1 MFAYYF
7 QLGLR
12 SLRRN
17 PVLTGLM
24 IITVAFGVAAS
35 MTMYSVFRAVS
46 NNPIPQKSS
55 QLFAV
60 QIDNFG
66 PQNNQ
71 KGEPPDELDY
81 IDAMAL
87 LRAAKAP
94 RQTALYPV
102 RLSVISD
109 DASQLPIRPTT
120 YAVTNDAFRMFDI
133 PFRYGGSWGVQ
144 EDQNRASVVVIG
156 RALNDRL
163 FHGANS
169 VGREINLSGH
179 NYRITGV
186 LDSWDP
192 KPLFFDLASNGG
204 FADAIQL
211 FIPMSRAV
219 DLQLITS
226 GNTDCVDE
234 NYGAGWDAFLR
245 SSCSWV
251 VYWAELPNKADA
263 DAYRQ
268 YLHDYAAEQQRA
280 GRYAWAPNVRLRDVS
295 QWLDYEHVVPPES
308 SLSLYLSLGFLLIC
322 LVNTV
327 GLLLA
332 KFMRRAAEIGVRRAL
347 GASRRTVYAQ
357 FLMEGATIGLAGGV
371 LGLLLTGVGVWSVGL
386 IFDAQIARLAT
397 LDFSLVAL
405 TLVVAVLATV
415 LAAFYPTWRAAQVAP
430 AWQLKSN

>member
-7 QLGLR
+7 ELGLR

-24 IITVAFGVAAS
+24 IITIAFGVGAS
-35 MTMYSVFRAVS
+35 MTTYSVFRAVS

-55 QLFAV
+55 QLYAV

-66 PQNNQ
+66 PQNNHN
-71 KGEPPDELDY
+71 GEPPDQLDY

-87 LRAAKAP
+87 LRAHKAL
-94 RQTALYPV
+94 RQAALYPV
-102 RLSVISD
+102 KLSVISD
-109 DASQLPIRPTT
+109 DPSQFPIRPTT
-120 YAVTNDAFRMFDI
+120 YAVSSNAFPMFDI
-133 PFRYGGSWGVQ
+133 PFLYGGGWGA
-144 EDQNRASVVVIG
+144 EDDDNRASVVVIG

-179 NYRITGV
+179 NYRIAGV
-186 LDSWDP
+186 MDSWDP
-192 KPLFFDLASNGG
+192 KPLFFDLANSGG
-204 FADAIQL
+204 FSDAIQL

-219 DLQLITS
+219 DLQLITA
-226 GNTDCVDE
+226 GNTDCGAGD
-234 NYGAGWDAFLR
+234 YGTGWDAFLR
-245 SSCSWV
+245 TNCSWV
-251 VYWAELPNKADA
+251 VYWAELPSRTDA

-295 QWLDYEHVVPPES
+295 QWLDYEHAVPPES
-308 SLSLYLSLGFLLIC
+308 KLSLYLSLGFLVIC
-322 LVNTV
+322 LINTV

-332 KFMRRAAEIGVRRAL
+332 KFMRRAADIGVRRAL

-357 FLMEGATIGLAGGV
+357 FLIEGATIGLAGGV

-405 TLVVAVLATV
+405 TLGVAVLATV
-415 LAAFYPTWRAAQVAP
+415 LAAFYPTWRAAQIAP

>member
-1 MFAYYF
+1 MFGYYF
-7 QLGLR
+7 QLGLH

-66 PQNNQ
+66 PQNNE

-87 LRAAKAP
+87 LRASKAP
-94 RQTALYPV
+94 RQAALYPV

-120 YAVTNDAFRMFDI
+120 YAVSNNAFRMFDI
-133 PFRYGGSWGVQ
+133 PFLYGGSWGAE

-179 NYRITGV
+179 NYRVTGV
-186 LDSWDP
+186 MDSWDP
-192 KPLFFDLASNGG
+192 KPLFFDLVSNGG

-219 DLQLITS
+219 DLRLITT

-234 NYGAGWDAFLR
+234 NYGVGWDAFLR

-251 VYWAELPNKADA
+251 VYWAELPSKADV

-268 YLHDYAAEQQRA
+268 YLHDYAAEQQRT

-371 LGLLLTGVGVWSVGL
+371 LGLLLTGVGVWSIGL

-405 TLVVAVLATV
+405 TLAVAVLATV
-415 LAAFYPTWRAAQVAP
+415 LAAFYPTWRAAQIAP

>member
-386 IFDAQIARLAT
+386 IARLAT